1 MLSRIL
7 EAALLAADQ
16 PLGADRLLALF
27 ADAERPTRDEVHAAL
42 EALRGDCAQRAIELV
57 EVAGGFRFQ
66 VRREFAERVSRLWE
80 ERPPRYSRAL
90 LETLALIVY
99 RQPITR
105 GEIEDIRGVGVS
117 SSITKTLQ
125 EREWIRIVGH
135 REVPGRPAMYG
146 TTRRFLDDFN
156 LKGLDELPTLAELR
170 DLLQINAELPLGDAP
185 DPGGDAAAVRGESP
199 EDESPE
205 DESPEDES
213 PEDESPEDESPEDES
228 PEDESPE
235 DESPEDESGVAPGHN
250 PPNDAGDESGEEPSD
265 VPAPALAG
273 ADRG

>member
-7 EAALLAADQ
+7 EAALLAVDQ
-16 PLGADRLLALF
+16 PLSADRLLALF

-90 LETLALIVY
+90 LETLALIAY

-156 LKGLDELPTLAELR
+156 LKRLDELPTLAELR
-170 DLLQINAELPLGDAP
+170 DLLQINVELPLEDAP
-185 DPGGDAAAVRGESP
+185 DPVGDPAAVRGESP
-199 EDESPE
+199 EGESPGDESEAEP
-205 DESPEDES
+205 
-213 PEDESPEDESPEDES
+213 
-228 PEDESPE
+228 
-235 DESPEDESGVAPGHN
+235 GVAPGHN
-250 PPNDAGDESGEEPSD
+250 PLNDAGDESGEEPSD
-265 VPAPALAG
+265 VPAPALAD
-273 ADRG
+273 ADRE

>member
-1 MLSRIL
+1 MEPRLLSRIL

-90 LETLALIVY
+90 LETLALIAY

-156 LKGLDELPTLAELR
+156 LKGLDELPTLSELR
-170 DLLQINAELPLGDAP
+170 DLLQINVELPLEGAP
-185 DPGGDAAAVRGESP
+185 DPGGDAADGVAAARGESHGDEPP
-199 EDESPE
+199 EGGSPE
-205 DESPEDES
+205 GESKN
-213 PEDESPEDESPEDES
+213 
-228 PEDESPE
+228 
-235 DESPEDESGVAPGHN
+235 ESGAAPGHD
-250 PPNDAGDESGEEPSD
+250 PLNDAGDEAGEESSD
-265 VPAPALAG
+265 VPAPALAE

>member
-1 MLSRIL
+1 LLSRIL

-16 PLGADRLLALF
+16 PLGTDRLLALF
-27 ADAERPTRDEVHAAL
+27 AEAERPTRDEVHAAL
-42 EALRGDCAQRAIELV
+42 EVLRGDCAQRAIELV

-90 LETLALIVY
+90 LETLALIAY

-125 EREWIRIVGH
+125 EREWIRVVGH

-146 TTRRFLDDFN
+146 TTQRFLDDFN
-156 LKGLDELPTLAELR
+156 LKRLDELPTLAELR
-170 DLLQINAELPLGDAP
+170 DLLQINVDLPLEDAP
-185 DPGGDAAAVRGESP
+185 DPEDDAADGAAAVRGDSPEDDSPEGESP
-199 EDESPE
+199 EGESE
-205 DESPEDES
+205 DEP
-213 PEDESPEDESPEDES
+213 
-228 PEDESPE
+228 
-235 DESPEDESGVAPGHN
+235 GGAPGDD
-250 PPNDAGDESGEEPSD
+250 PLNDMEGKPGEEPSD
-265 VPAPALAG
+265 APAPVLAD
-273 ADRG
+273 ADRE